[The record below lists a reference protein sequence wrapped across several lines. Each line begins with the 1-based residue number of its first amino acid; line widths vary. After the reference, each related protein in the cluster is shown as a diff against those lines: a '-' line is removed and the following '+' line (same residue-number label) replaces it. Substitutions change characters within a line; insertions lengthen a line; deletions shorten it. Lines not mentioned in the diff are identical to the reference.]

1 MRSAVV
7 LQYRRMPP
15 ARPSRRLRTVLR
27 RLGVTLLVVVVAAA
41 VFLGGGGW
49 YFAGQIRA
57 DGLAVESSA
66 PAYDLTVV
74 GVGAGTVTL
83 HEAPGHRSDPA
94 LRRGEEY
101 GLGWPGGP
109 ACSVRYQ
116 RPGPTA
122 RWCVR

>member
-1 MRSAVV
+1 MRGAVV

-15 ARPSRRLRTVLR
+15 ARSSRRPRTVLR
-27 RLGVTLLVVVVAAA
+27 RLGVALLVVVVAAA

-83 HEAPGHRSDPA
+83 HEAPGYGSDPA

-101 GLGWPGGP
+101 GLGWPGGSGVLGAVP
-109 ACSVRYQ
+109 AA
-116 RPGPTA
+116 GPTA
-122 RWCVR
+122 RWSVR